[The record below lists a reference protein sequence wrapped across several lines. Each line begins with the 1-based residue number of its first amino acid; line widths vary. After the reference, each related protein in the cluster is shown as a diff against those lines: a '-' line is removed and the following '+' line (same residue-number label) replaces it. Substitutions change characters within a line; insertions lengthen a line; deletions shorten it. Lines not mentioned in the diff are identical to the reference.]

1 MAYNLNR
8 NNGTQTNLYT
18 NGNEYRC
25 QNNNYAGCGQ
35 GPNGTYVGY
44 YHIHPEKGAMAGATH
59 SNQSHPILISV
70 NGSNQY
76 NPGGMLHGP
85 THQQGGI
92 PARVGG
98 SEMVELEGGE
108 YIINAQTVNAVG
120 EGFLNKLNSTATTY
134 HTGGFNQ
141 GQLPSPST
149 YANGGKVPNRRNKMR
164 RGYTGQRGQI
174 GRRGTSTTRRRRTG
188 KPMRNVSSPLRNR
201 SRNKSHGRIMRTGG
215 RPNQNLKLGRGIRN
229 IGSRRSTTY
238 RHGGAMSMHNSR
250 GGITDYNSMCPP
262 TNRPDYVHMI
272 KTPAG
277 SGASTKPDFI
287 CCKYNWRSPE
297 CTRVEDKTF
306 LDQSIARLPGNRR

>member
-1 MAYNLNR
+1 MAYNGRNHMAH
-8 NNGTQTNLYT
+8 NNGNYQT
-18 NGNEYRC
+18 R
-25 QNNNYAGCGQ
+25 QNPQCCDNWEHQ
-35 GPNGTYVGY
+35 MPNGQWMCGKM
-44 YHIHPEKGAMAGATH
+44 HGICSDNGKTH
-59 SNQSHPILISV
+59 R
-70 NGSNQY
+70 GRKY
-76 NPGGMLHGP
+76 NPGGMLYGP
-85 THQQGGI
+85 THEQGGI
-92 PARVGG
+92 PATVGG
-98 SEMVELEGGE
+98 NTPIELEGGE